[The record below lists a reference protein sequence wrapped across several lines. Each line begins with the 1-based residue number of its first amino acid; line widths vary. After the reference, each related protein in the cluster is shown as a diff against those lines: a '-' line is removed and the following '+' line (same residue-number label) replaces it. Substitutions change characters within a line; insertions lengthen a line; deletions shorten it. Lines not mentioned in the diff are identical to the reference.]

1 MLCQVKHEVSV
12 FQRSKETKLEKNR
25 KLLQMAGTAQA
36 LSKASIPGEGGG
48 TKARGPNGAWRYTV
62 ADLII

>member
-1 MLCQVKHEVSV
+1 
-12 FQRSKETKLEKNR
+12 
-25 KLLQMAGTAQA
+25 MAGTAQA